1 MITLSELAAEKIKDL
16 LEEQGQPDSSLRVM
30 VMPGANGGVQYMLAL
45 EEAAK
50 SEDLII
56 EESGVKILVDEESV
70 PFLQGTEIDYV
81 EGLMRSGFT
90 IVNPNFASTGGCAC
104 GGGGGCACGGGG
116 GGCGGGGDASGGDA
130 SGGGGCACGGG
141 GGGCGGH

>member
-1 MITLSELAAEKIKDL
+1 MGLSGLRKGEFSNMITLSELAAEKIKEL
-16 LEEQGQPDSSLRVM
+16 LEEQGQPDSSLRVT

-50 SEDLII
+50 NEDLII

-90 IVNPNFASTGGCAC
+90 IVNPNFASAGGCAC
-104 GGGGGCACGGGG
+104 GGGGGGCACGGGG
-116 GGCGGGGDASGGDA
+116 GG
-130 SGGGGCACGGG
+130 GGGCACGG
-141 GGGCGGH
+141 H

>member
-1 MITLSELAAEKIKDL
+1 MITLSELAAEKIKEL
-16 LEEQGQPDSSLRVM
+16 LDEQGQPDSSLRVM

-50 SEDLII
+50 NEDLII
-56 EESGVKILVDEESV
+56 EESGVKILVDEESI
-70 PFLQGTEIDYV
+70 PFLQGTEIDYI

-90 IVNPNFASTGGCAC
+90 IANPNFPSSGGC

-116 GGCGGGGDASGGDA
+116 GGCDCGGG
-130 SGGGGCACGGG
+130 GGGGCACGGG
-141 GGGCGGH
+141 GGGGCACGGH